1 MDLSWLESLTYGFV
15 SGFADILPVSAQ
27 AHRILLLK
35 VFGHTGRSDLLQVMI
50 YLGIFAALYFTSQKH
65 LVRMTRA
72 MKLSRVPKRRR
83 KRPLDIRSMMDFRF
97 LRTALLPVIL
107 GLFLYRYVKFIS
119 DTLLYV
125 VLLLFL
131 NGVILYV
138 PQYMPTGNR
147 DSRTLSRVEGLL
159 MGLGGA
165 AGILPGISGVGT
177 ATAVASICGVDRN
190 YGLTIALMMN
200 MVFSAGMAVISFLS
214 LLSNGLVETLSL
226 MMLLRYLVTGL
237 AAFGGTLLAVRI
249 MRSMASNNGYGLF
262 GFYCWGMA
270 LFTFILNILV

>member
-1 MDLSWLESLTYGFV
+1 
-15 SGFADILPVSAQ
+15 
-27 AHRILLLK
+27 
-35 VFGHTGRSDLLQVMI
+35 
-50 YLGIFAALYFTSQKH
+50 
-65 LVRMTRA
+65 
-72 MKLSRVPKRRR
+72 
-83 KRPLDIRSMMDFRF
+83 MMDFRF

-165 AGILPGISGVGT
+165 TGILPGISGVGT

-190 YGLTIALMMN
+190 YGLTMALMMN

-214 LLSNGLVETLSL
+214 LLSNGLVETLSF

-249 MRSMASNNGYGLF
+249 MRGMASNNGYGLF